1 MFFNITP
8 TLYVERNFIME
19 IKRNFEVIKA
29 RTTKNEN
36 IVMFDM
42 KINDVA
48 IYGMM
53 LKHVVRE
60 SDGKEFEII
69 SFPSYQGTNGKYYN
83 HVYYDLAQ
91 TDRELIINMV
101 KSLL

>member
-1 MFFNITP
+1 
-8 TLYVERNFIME
+8 ME

-36 IVMFDM
+36 IIMFDM
-42 KINDVA
+42 KINDVS

-60 SDGKEFEII
+60 SDGKEFEIV
-69 SFPSYQGTNGKYYN
+69 SFPSYQGPKGNYYN
-83 HVYYDLAQ
+83 HVYYSLSQA
-91 TDRELIINMV
+91 DRDIIIKMVKELI
-101 KSLL
+101 

>member
-1 MFFNITP
+1 
-8 TLYVERNFIME
+8 ME

-69 SFPSYQGTNGKYYN
+69 SFPSYQGTNGNYYN
-83 HVYYDLAQ
+83 HVYYDLSQ
-91 TDRELIINMV
+91 TDRDLIIGMV
-101 KSLL
+101 KSLI